1 MALNFPDL
9 ASGDKCPECGDC
21 LRYDYPLGVNRD
33 HPTHAQLVCDRCE
46 FATGYEPTG
55 RRPPMADASRRTK
68 S

>member
-33 HPTHAQLVCDRCE
+33 HPTHAQLVCDGCE
-46 FATGYEPTG
+46 FATGYEPTQVPDERG
-55 RRPPMADASRRTK
+55 ET
-68 S
+68 